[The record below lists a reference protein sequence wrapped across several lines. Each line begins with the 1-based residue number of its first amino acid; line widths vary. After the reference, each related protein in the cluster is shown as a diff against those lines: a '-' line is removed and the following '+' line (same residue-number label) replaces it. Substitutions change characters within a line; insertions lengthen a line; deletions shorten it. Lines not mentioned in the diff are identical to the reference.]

1 MLTKNE
7 KQEPK
12 PDAKPTAP
20 VPPDSLRPKLKEL
33 SRLPSLP
40 GVYLMKNNQDKVLY
54 VGKAKNIRSRVRSYF
69 SSSDFSL
76 KNRFLIHRMKKVDY
90 IVTANEEEAFLL
102 EASLIKKH
110 RPRYNVRLKDDKAYP
125 YIRLSAG
132 DSFPRLYFERK
143 VRDRKSLYFGPYTQI
158 GAVRAVMD
166 FLNHTFQLRDCTDSN
181 FKTRERPC
189 LTHQMGF
196 CTAPCV
202 NLVEQKDYRKQFQG
216 ALRFLRGRHS
226 GLVKNLRTRM
236 ERMAQELKF
245 EEAARLRESLK
256 AVEMME
262 QSRQVMQNSD
272 KDRDV
277 VFALSTQ
284 GGFLTELLHLRKGR
298 LIGTRHRFF
307 KIPFDEEAY
316 LSFLNQ
322 YYGENLIP
330 DEILVSPPLQK
341 NGQRLLQK
349 VLSLRKQSPCR
360 VRAPEGEAES
370 ALTALAGQNAENH
383 LKDEIHQE
391 RGRKEILREIQKK
404 FHLPS
409 LPLRMECYDI
419 SHWRGKGTVGSQ
431 AVFENGEPKR
441 EDYRLY
447 GLRESAPSDDYGSLR
462 EVLTRRLLH
471 TEYED
476 PHLLII
482 DGGKGQLRAG
492 EKVLQS
498 LGRGDIPLVS
508 LAKDRPFPSEEGLAR
523 PDGGGGGPV
532 VEKSFGARAA
542 RRPAEKRDEALKGK
556 TFIPSAAA
564 KQSSVKTESRVSDNE
579 MQNPEKTESR
589 VSDNEA
595 QNPEKTEG
603 RASDNEAQNP
613 EKTESRVSDNEAQNP
628 EKTESRVSDGGQKT
642 SSVFSDTP
650 LSTGERFYLPG
661 RKNPVTFKSSP
672 AFHLLLHIRDEAH
685 RFALK
690 NHRRKRD
697 KQLFSGA
704 LDQIAG
710 LGPKRKRDLL
720 RKFGSVEGVKRAE
733 EKQLA
738 SLPSIS
744 LALARK
750 IKETL

>member
-1 MLTKNE
+1 MKKNE

-12 PDAKPTAP
+12 PPAKTTASA
-20 VPPDSLRPKLKEL
+20 PPDSLRLKLKEL
-33 SRLPSLP
+33 SQLPALP
-40 GVYLMKNNQDKVLY
+40 GVYLMKNSQDKVLY

-125 YIRLSAG
+125 YIRFSAG
-132 DSFPRLYFERK
+132 DDFPRLYFERK
-143 VRDRKSLYFGPYTQI
+143 VRDQKSLYFGPYTQT

-166 FLNHTFQLRDCTDSN
+166 FLNHTFQLRDCADSD

-202 NLVEQKDYRKQFQG
+202 NLVEKKDYRKQFQG

-226 GLVKNLRTRM
+226 GLVKGLKNQM
-236 ERMAQELKF
+236 ERMARELKF
-245 EEAARLRESLK
+245 EEAVRLRESLK

-262 QSRQVMQNSD
+262 QSRRVVQNSD

-277 VFALSTQ
+277 VFALSAQ
-284 GGFLTELLHLRKGR
+284 GGFLTEFLHLRKGR

-307 KIPFDEEAY
+307 KIPFDEEAC

-349 VLSLRKQSPCR
+349 VLSLRKKSPCR
-360 VRAPEGEAES
+360 VRAPEGEEDL
-370 ALTALAGQNAENH
+370 ALMDLAVRNAENH
-383 LKDEIHQE
+383 LKDEVRQE
-391 RGRKEILREIQKK
+391 RGRREILREIQKK

-508 LAKDRPFPSEEGLAR
+508 LAKDRPLPSEEGLAR
-523 PDGGGGGPV
+523 PDGGEGPP
-532 VEKSFGARAA
+532 VEKPSAGRA
-542 RRPAEKRDEALKGK
+542 RPAEKRTAALKGK
-556 TFIPSAAA
+556 IPIPPSAA
-564 KQSSVKTESRVSDNE
+564 KQSSVKAGGRVSGGGGGK
-579 MQNPEKTESR
+579 QNPEKAGAGDRFSGEGK
-589 VSDNEA
+589 
-595 QNPEKTEG
+595 QNPEKVG
-603 RASDNEAQNP
+603 G
-613 EKTESRVSDNEAQNP
+613 RVSGA
-628 EKTESRVSDGGQKT
+628 GQQT
-642 SSVFSDTP
+642 SSVFSGGP

-704 LDQIAG
+704 LDRIAG

-720 RKFGSVEGVKRAE
+720 RKFGSVEGIRRAE
-733 EKQLA
+733 EKQLS
-738 SLPSIS
+738 SLSSIS
-744 LALARK
+744 PALARK

>member
-1 MLTKNE
+1 M
-7 KQEPK
+7 
-12 PDAKPTAP
+12 
-20 VPPDSLRPKLKEL
+20 
-33 SRLPSLP
+33 
-40 GVYLMKNNQDKVLY
+40 
-54 VGKAKNIRSRVRSYF
+54 
-69 SSSDFSL
+69 
-76 KNRFLIHRMKKVDY
+76 
-90 IVTANEEEAFLL
+90 
-102 EASLIKKH
+102 
-110 RPRYNVRLKDDKAYP
+110 
-125 YIRLSAG
+125 
-132 DSFPRLYFERK
+132 YFERK
-143 VRDRKSLYFGPYTQI
+143 VRNRKSLYFGPYTQT

-166 FLNHTFQLRDCTDSN
+166 FLNRTFQLRDCADSN

-202 NLVEQKDYRKQFQG
+202 NLAQQKDYRKQFQG

-226 GLVKNLRTRM
+226 GLVKNLKNRM
-236 ERMAQELKF
+236 ERMARELRF

-262 QSRQVMQNSD
+262 QSRQVVQDSD

-277 VFALSTQ
+277 VFALSARR
-284 GGFLTELLHLRKGR
+284 GFLTEFLYLRKGR

-307 KIPFDEEAY
+307 KTPFDEEAY
-316 LSFLNQ
+316 LSLLNQ
-322 YYGENLIP
+322 YYSENLIP

-341 NGQRLLQK
+341 KGRILLQK
-349 VLSLRKQSPCR
+349 VLSLRKESSCR
-360 VRAPEGEAES
+360 VRAPEGESEE
-370 ALTALAGQNAENH
+370 ALTALAGRNAENH
-383 LKDEIHQE
+383 LKDEVRRE
-391 RGRKEILREIQKK
+391 RGRMEVLKEIQKK
-404 FHLPS
+404 FHLPA

-447 GLRESAPSDDYGSLR
+447 GLREAAPSDDYGSLK

-498 LGRGDIPLVS
+498 IGRGDIPLVS
-508 LAKDRPFPSEEGLAR
+508 LAKDRPLSSEGGSASR
-523 PDGGGGGPV
+523 SGDGDSRSRTGGDV
-532 VEKSFGARAA
+532 ASR
-542 RRPAEKRDEALKGK
+542 
-556 TFIPSAAA
+556 SA
-564 KQSSVKTESRVSDNE
+564 
-579 MQNPEKTESR
+579 
-589 VSDNEA
+589 
-595 QNPEKTEG
+595 
-603 RASDNEAQNP
+603 
-613 EKTESRVSDNEAQNP
+613 
-628 EKTESRVSDGGQKT
+628 
-642 SSVFSDTP
+642 
-650 LSTGERFYLPG
+650 GERFYLPG

-690 NHRRKRD
+690 NHRQKRD
-697 KQLFSGA
+697 KQLFSGV
-704 LDQIAG
+704 LDQISG

-720 RKFGSVEGVKRAE
+720 RKFGSVEGIKRAE
-733 EKQLA
+733 ERQLA
-738 SLPSIS
+738 SLPSVS
-744 LALARK
+744 PALARK